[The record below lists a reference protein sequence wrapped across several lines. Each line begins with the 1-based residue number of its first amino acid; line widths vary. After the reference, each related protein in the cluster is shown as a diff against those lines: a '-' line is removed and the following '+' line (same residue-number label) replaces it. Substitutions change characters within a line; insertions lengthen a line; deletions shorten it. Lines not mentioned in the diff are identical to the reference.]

1 MGGCDEKYLL
11 EGAAESRRRASRA
24 RASRQNSRPAPTSR
38 VALVRVLPVVHRSGR
53 VLARRR
59 HRAAPGENVPT
70 LRGGEA
76 DGGGRSRGRRGGDRG
91 AARRERPVAHAAARP
106 RLPSRAGP
114 RGGAVM
120 KEPVL
125 VSPALT
131 GQNGDHVATLDGIA
145 ATLGTPGGARE
156 LQARLDQSG
165 RGDPEMQSEQ
175 AQVKLLLEEAAAT
188 VDPWALLD
196 QIEKGVPLKEGE
208 QLPRARLG
216 LYDQAMAA
224 ITNER
229 HAATREMLCKRA
241 SQVFE
246 GVPLARI
253 RADVQ
258 RLLPASAN
266 DKKVVVTDPEPWP
279 DPIENGA
286 MLLD

>member
-1 MGGCDEKYLL
+1 
-11 EGAAESRRRASRA
+11 
-24 RASRQNSRPAPTSR
+24 
-38 VALVRVLPVVHRSGR
+38 
-53 VLARRR
+53 
-59 HRAAPGENVPT
+59 
-70 LRGGEA
+70 
-76 DGGGRSRGRRGGDRG
+76 
-91 AARRERPVAHAAARP
+91 
-106 RLPSRAGP
+106 
-114 RGGAVM
+114 M
-120 KEPVL
+120 KEPVQPEGSHDVPAAAL
-125 VSPALT
+125 SSP
-131 GQNGDHVATLDGIA
+131 NGPRDFATLEATA

-156 LQARLDQSG
+156 LEARLDATFV
-165 RGDPEMQSEQ
+165 SEQ

-229 HAATREMLCKRA
+229 HAATREMLIKRA

-258 RLLPASAN
+258 RLVSPNAEQRLTIA
-266 DKKVVVTDPEPWP
+266 DP
-279 DPIENGA
+279 
-286 MLLD
+286 